1 MVQIS
6 NRPHNP
12 DGWEF
17 HIQQKQICREALSK
31 EKLTLSDLAAISIDA
46 KFWKV
51 DKGDP
56 DKPNYQFLL
65 KMNSE
70 YEKFRK
76 AHKHYEKKLSMK
88 ERIALNQ
95 CGKMLLAL
103 YKQDS
108 AYYERIGGHVCV
120 FLSNEEQ
127 WRKDKLT
134 TLISFY
140 NWWNTND
147 IRGYSKKWIN
157 NAWVTLIE
165 LYQEKEFIRMS
176 VDWLM
181 EYLYAHREEWVMD
194 PEFHPDKWYPKGK
207 GQITYLV
214 SGRTD

>member
-1 MVQIS
+1 MQIS

-17 HIQQKQICREALSK
+17 HNQQKQIARQALEK
-31 EKLTLSDLAAISIDA
+31 EKLTLSDLAALSIDI
-46 KFWKV
+46 KFFRI

-56 DKPNYQFLL
+56 DKPNYAFLM

-76 AHKHYEKKLSMK
+76 THKHYEKKLSMK

-95 CGKMLLAL
+95 AGKFLLAL

-108 AYYERIGGHVCV
+108 AYYERIGGHICT
-120 FLSNEEQ
+120 FIANEEL
-127 WRKDKLT
+127 WKKDHVQALH
-134 TLISFY
+134 FY
-140 NWWNTND
+140 YDWWSKND

-157 NAWVTLIE
+157 SAWVTLIE

-176 VDWLM
+176 VDWIM
-181 EYLYAHREEWVMD
+181 EYLHAHKDEWKMD
-194 PEFHPDKWYPKGK
+194 PEFHPDRWYPKGK